1 LHGYVRRHYVAS
13 APNFAVF
20 DSSAKFP
27 AGILNGNVNQY
38 GDFDQCL
45 DVAVDL
51 NPALYSDMEDY
62 HIMGKYCLAFFDLNI
77 GNTSRTSSVV
87 VELDDLAH
95 AHRPI
100 LSTVNDVSYKMQLK
114 NTTI

>member
-1 LHGYVRRHYVAS
+1 
-13 APNFAVF
+13 VF
-20 DSSAKFP
+20 DSSAKLP

-51 NPALYSDMEDY
+51 DHMTHAHLEDY
-62 HIMGKYCLAFFDLNI
+62 RISGKYCLALLDIEVGKTARPNRVLKE
-77 GNTSRTSSVV
+77 V
-87 VELDDLAH
+87 DDLAH

-100 LSTVNDVSYKMQLK
+100 VSTVNDVSYCFLPVALHPKSGLGLLF
-114 NTTI
+114 